1 MTEEETIAEF
11 NVRFNMK
18 VTTIEEVNDLSKM
31 KLDELFGSL
40 RTFELHLE
48 EDYERGEKD
57 YGTSKFEKNSKGIR
71 CHECEGFGHIQSEC
85 TTYLKCKK
93 KSLVATLSDE
103 ENYLESDDEEVGIAL
118 ISSII
123 LNEEGMENEI
133 SQVPDQQATM
143 SNKSLN
149 EITLKRKWEEDQATI
164 VYQQERIQYLMEENQ
179 SFLSSIVTL
188 KAELKEA
195 RNQFEELSKSVKMM
209 TGGTHKLD
217 DLLGQGKRCNDKR
230 GLGFSEIGY
239 DRTKKIVFVH
249 ESNSYDDQRK
259 ITKEKRTEDTTPSI
273 KSLNRRKRWICYFCG
288 KIGHIRPYC
297 YQLQSLLYQKQVSNQ
312 SKHINRHRTEWR
324 PKVNMENCKVA
335 LTSVYNPNSTNQYVD
350 SGCSSHMTGNASF
363 FFELSECNARL
374 VMFSDGEKGR
384 IVRIAIIGYNYSSV
398 HTMVVTRVKSYQSTI
413 FALVHHSFASFESS
427 HMTPIDVVGTA
438 PIVICLSMFLFQGSH
453 IPDVSAEFDN
463 ASSDSRASS
472 AVSPTVGQPLVL
484 SVTCV
489 HALMV
494 ESLSLT
500 GQISKFSV

>member
-18 VTTIEEVNDLSKM
+18 VTTIEEANDLSKM

-40 RTFELHLE
+40 QTFELHLE

-57 YGTSKFEKNSKGIR
+57 YGTSKFEKNGKGIR
-71 CHECEGFGHIQSEC
+71 CHECEGFEHIQSEC
-85 TTYLKCKK
+85 TTYLKCEK

-103 ENYLESDDEEVGIAL
+103 ENYLESDDEEVGKVL

-149 EITLKRKWEEDQATI
+149 ESTLKRKWEEDQATI

-188 KAELKEA
+188 KEELKEA
-195 RNQFEELSKSVKMM
+195 RNQFEELSKS
-209 TGGTHKLD
+209 
-217 DLLGQGKRCNDKR
+217 
-230 GLGFSEIGY
+230 
-239 DRTKKIVFVH
+239 
-249 ESNSYDDQRK
+249 
-259 ITKEKRTEDTTPSI
+259 
-273 KSLNRRKRWICYFCG
+273 
-288 KIGHIRPYC
+288 
-297 YQLQSLLYQKQVSNQ
+297 
-312 SKHINRHRTEWR
+312 
-324 PKVNMENCKVA
+324 VA

-374 VMFSDGEKGR
+374 VM
-384 IVRIAIIGYNYSSV
+384 YNYSSV
-398 HTMVVTRVKSYQSTI
+398 HTMVVTHVKSYQSTI

-453 IPDVSAEFDN
+453 IPDVSAKFDT

-484 SVTCV
+484 SMTCV

-500 GQISKFSV
+500 GQISKFSI